1 MKKLLWLAIGLYV
14 AGSAVAAERF
24 PFVIPGDDASQS
36 ATDFSALNGKAAGA
50 DGFVRIKDGHFVTDA
65 GRLRIWGVN
74 TCFGANFPSHAEAD
88 AAAAHMAKLGI
99 NAVRMHHHET
109 GTPPRGL
116 LAPPKDGKRAMDP
129 EMLDRQDYFL
139 DQLHKHGIYA
149 DLNLHVGRAM
159 TAAEGFVAGSEA
171 LRDFRYDKFVLY
183 FEPRMRAAFKEFCR
197 DYLGHV
203 NPYRKLRRADDPGI
217 AVVEITNENSF
228 STLGLPVALRLPEP
242 YRTEFLRQWNAW
254 LAQRYAST
262 DALKQAW
269 GAGFE
274 PPGPEVCKLDATADK
289 LGAWRFNMGRDGK
302 MRAVF
307 NEAGPNAATPA
318 VHVAIDKPC
327 TGVGNE
333 LLLPNLKLEAG
344 RAYTLSFHVRASA
357 PRKLHYDVSRQ
368 GKPDWNSAGLT
379 ADEAIGKQWQHI
391 ARSFR
396 VTDVPEGGLRIAFK
410 FPGAGDLWFAGMQLR
425 RGGPER
431 IIADDQ
437 KLEARNLSFP
447 PQSSVPAMRDLKE
460 FMVEVETGF
469 ITELTAF
476 LKKDLGVKVP
486 ITASQITYHGAPIVA
501 ETCDFVDIHAYW
513 QHPHFPG
520 KPWDPENWTVA
531 NTPMEREPAKNCM
544 SERATWRIFGRPFT
558 MSEWNI
564 PAPHDYAA
572 SCVPFGAL
580 FCALQDW
587 DGVFFFDYNSDNKH
601 WNADGITG
609 FFSFVGHTHKLA
621 GMAAFA
627 NMYRRG
633 DLAPLTGQIAGGL
646 TNRPNAALAFT
657 KLIGISANAP
667 ATEAVKPENTKCL
680 ASPGGNV
687 VWDATDAEHPWV
699 QVNAPASRAAW
710 GMIANRKLELGSL
723 KLDIGTVER
732 DYAVICL
739 TSLDGKPLE
748 QSKRMLLTAMGTAEN
763 TGMVW
768 NEKRTSVGRKWGKG
782 PALLSGIAAKI
793 SLASRIISIQALD
806 ATGKPQGVVKFERA
820 GAAARWSIGPEH
832 RTIWYEIHAE

>member
-1 MKKLLWLAIGLYV
+1 MKKTAWLVCGVV
-14 AGSAVAAERF
+14 AMAATAAERF
-24 PFVIPGDDASQS
+24 PFVIPGDDATKT
-36 ATDFSALNGKAAGA
+36 ATDFSSLNARPAGA
-50 DGFVRIKDGHFVTDA
+50 DGFVRIKDGHFFTDA

-74 TCFGANFPSHAEAD
+74 TCFSANFPSHAEAG

-116 LAPPKDGKRAMDP
+116 LAPPKDGKRMMDP

-139 DQLHKHGIYA
+139 DQLHQHGIYA
-149 DLNLHVGRAM
+149 NLNLHVGRAM
-159 TAAEGFVAGSEA
+159 LAAEGFAVQSEEA
-171 LRDFRYDKFVLY
+171 LRDFRYDKFLLY
-183 FEPRMRAAFKEFCR
+183 FEPRIRAQFKEFCR
-197 DYLGHV
+197 AYLGHV

-228 STLGLPVALRLPEP
+228 STLGLYVAQKLPEP
-242 YRTEFLRQWNAW
+242 YRAEFLKQWNAW
-254 LAQRYAST
+254 LAQRYGNT
-262 DALKQAW
+262 ETLKKAW

-274 PPGPEVCKLDATADK
+274 PPGEQVAKLDATAGK

-302 MRAVF
+302 LRAEF
-307 NEAGPNAATPA
+307 NQAGPNAATPA

-344 RAYTLSFHVRASA
+344 RIYTLAFDVRAA
-357 PRKLHYDVSRQ
+357 TPRRLHYDVSRQ
-368 GKPDWNSAGLT
+368 GKPDWSSAGLN
-379 ADEAIGKQWQHI
+379 ADETIGKQWQHI
-391 ARSFR
+391 ERSFR
-396 VTDVPEGGLRIAFK
+396 VTDAPEGGLRIAFK
-410 FPGAGDLWFAGMQLR
+410 FPGAGDLWFAGLQLR
-425 RGGPER
+425 RGGPLH
-431 IIADDQ
+431 IIAEDQ
-437 KLEARNLSFP
+437 SLEARNIGFP
-447 PQSSVPAMRDLKE
+447 SSSSAQALTDLKE
-460 FMVEVETGF
+460 FMVGVETDF
-469 ITELTAF
+469 IRDLTAF
-476 LKKDLGVKVP
+476 LKRDVGVKVP

-501 ETCDFVDIHAYW
+501 ATCDYVDIHAYW

-531 NTPMEREPAKNCM
+531 NTPMEREPVKNCM

-564 PAPHDYAA
+564 PAPHDGAA

-580 FCALQDW
+580 YCALQDW

-601 WNADGITG
+601 WNAEGITG

-633 DLAPLTGQIAGGL
+633 DLAPLAGQVAGGL
-646 TNRPNAALAFT
+646 TNRPDAALAFT
-657 KLIGISANAP
+657 KLIGISAGA
-667 ATEAVKPENTKCL
+667 AAETTTLEKTQRL
-680 ASPGGNV
+680 ASPDGNV
-687 VWDATDAEHPWV
+687 VWDATDAARPWV

-710 GMIANRKLELGSL
+710 GMLANRKLELGSL
-723 KLDIGTVER
+723 KLEIGAAER
-732 DYAVICL
+732 DYGVLCL
-739 TSLDGKPLE
+739 TSLDGLPLE
-748 QSKRMLLTAMGTAEN
+748 KSKHMLLAAFGTTEN
-763 TGMVW
+763 SGMVW

-782 PALLSGIAAKI
+782 PALMNGITATV
-793 SLASRIISIQALD
+793 SLGSRITSVQALD
-806 ATGKPQGVVKFERA
+806 PTGKPQGAVQVERTGA
-820 GAAARWSIGPEH
+820 GSRWSIGPEH
-832 RTIWYEIHAE
+832 RTIWYEIHAH